1 LITTLQST
9 KQLRHSVQV
18 EQKRKKCKKRKE
30 TIETNNP
37 RGKANDNSKPMVST
51 SKEEYIKNASDY
63 SIFLQMYA
71 ENGIDRKP
79 ENRDSL
85 TSRHCNS
92 RRESP
97 MSRSVGALRQ
107 NDFDSTS
114 CENAKPYS
122 HDPRHSGLPFE
133 TGGHAYT
140 TTNKFFLHYQHLLF
154 AGLPF
159 ETGGHTT
166 PRPIITRLF
175 FSASSLSAL
184 WSPPGCPL
192 KLGVIRHHEH

>member
-1 LITTLQST
+1 MITTLQST

-122 HDPRHSGLPFE
+122 HDPCHSGLPFE
-133 TGGHAYT
+133 TGGHA
-140 TTNKFFLHYQHLLF
+140 
-154 AGLPF
+154 
-159 ETGGHTT
+159 T
-166 PRPIITRLF
+166 PRPIN
-175 FSASSLSAL
+175 FSCIISTCSS
-184 WSPPGCPL
+184 PGCPL
-192 KLGVIRHHEH
+192 KQGVILHHDQ